1 MIVFST
7 TCSLVPSLLPFSP
20 SLYLPLPSLHLSI
33 SPPPPLLPSLPTL
46 PPTSLPEE
54 PRCTICGD
62 DGVEATAL
70 AADNCV
76 NCGGLRE
83 DIPTGD
89 STPKPAVGSD
99 PADVSRGTWKEG
111 GLSEL
116 DIVVILLQVRGVGQV
131 FFSPVM
137 STTEAWS
144 CCTCSW
150 DQSFMD

>member
-1 MIVFST
+1 
-7 TCSLVPSLLPFSP
+7 
-20 SLYLPLPSLHLSI
+20 
-33 SPPPPLLPSLPTL
+33 
-46 PPTSLPEE
+46 
-54 PRCTICGD
+54 
-62 DGVEATAL
+62 VEATAL

-76 NCGGLRE
+76 NCGGLTE

-116 DIVVILLQVRGVGQV
+116 DIVVILLQVRGDGQV
-131 FFSPVM
+131 FFIPVM

-144 CCTCSW
+144 CCTSAPGSGWVAEEAGKCAQHTPKFRSN
-150 DQSFMD
+150 